1 MRFVWSWTLLW
12 LVLYHAFLVK
22 SKTFPILFIIWKSV
36 LYLTLF
42 NDDTVDIIGGFL
54 QLSSSSLDIMFDLF
68 FSSSLSDY
76 QVSGEKEAILP

>member
-1 MRFVWSWTLLW
+1 
-12 LVLYHAFLVK
+12 
-22 SKTFPILFIIWKSV
+22 
-36 LYLTLF
+36 LTLF